1 MSKKG
6 KYALGK
12 FCKSFLA
19 KVCEL
24 DCKIM
29 EKSIFEEL
37 CELTAKNK
45 LVPFLGAGCSMSHLN
60 CDWDSLME
68 HLNFSKANNITNP
81 EIAQIFVD
89 KYGKEKLA
97 EELKKHLLITDFDPT
112 KGYIHTSVM
121 ASMSNIIY
129 TTNQDN
135 VMEKCVGYYGRK
147 IYPVVS
153 LEDLINAL
161 PNGML
166 YIKFH
171 GDLMKPESIVFTSD
185 DYAYRIK
192 NETFLEIRLKA
203 DLLGKKFLFLGYSLR
218 DDNIKALL
226 TYMNRKF
233 PEELPDSYLISY
245 SDNSELAEA
254 CEKYSIKLIRPWEMF
269 PELST
274 SEAFEKYLY
283 EWNKKTF
290 LLKTNEQLNAFFHPV
305 IPYTVQVVAPIE
317 IKILEDL
324 IEKLPLNEAINKFR
338 YIFDQARIPK
348 PLEQD
353 VLEMFGF
360 LCKHCDTTNVHNLE
374 GASFNLLITDAN
386 LKFDQAVYSLLLGNF
401 ANISSFGI
409 YLPTMHGGFPQGL
422 AVILGAFAIDVIRK
436 NNIKLNK
443 QFLLILSH
451 LCDNSMG
458 YKVFGNDAI
467 KLMEETYTWLWTQ
480 QKTSLENPL
489 RRQERLGIDKR
500 KDADLSSFRDT
511 YDSLMRKLPVRGF

>member
-1 MSKKG
+1 
-6 KYALGK
+6 
-12 FCKSFLA
+12 
-19 KVCEL
+19 
-24 DCKIM
+24 
-29 EKSIFEEL
+29 
-37 CELTAKNK
+37 
-45 LVPFLGAGCSMSHLN
+45 
-60 CDWDSLME
+60 
-68 HLNFSKANNITNP
+68 
-81 EIAQIFVD
+81 
-89 KYGKEKLA
+89 
-97 EELKKHLLITDFDPT
+97 
-112 KGYIHTSVM
+112 
-121 ASMSNIIY
+121 
-129 TTNQDN
+129 
-135 VMEKCVGYYGRK
+135 
-147 IYPVVS
+147 
-153 LEDLINAL
+153 
-161 PNGML
+161 
-166 YIKFH
+166 
-171 GDLMKPESIVFTSD
+171 
-185 DYAYRIK
+185 
-192 NETFLEIRLKA
+192 
-203 DLLGKKFLFLGYSLR
+203 
-218 DDNIKALL
+218 
-226 TYMNRKF
+226 
-233 PEELPDSYLISY
+233 
-245 SDNSELAEA
+245 
-254 CEKYSIKLIRPWEMF
+254 MF

-451 LCDNSMG
+451 LCDN
-458 YKVFGNDAI
+458 
-467 KLMEETYTWLWTQ
+467 
-480 QKTSLENPL
+480 
-489 RRQERLGIDKR
+489 R
-500 KDADLSSFRDT
+500 
-511 YDSLMRKLPVRGF
+511 